1 MTGGK
6 FFRLSLRPSDAPYP
20 ALQYFLPKGPSKA
33 IVHSPELRPNIWRVI
48 GCKEEDELPDASYGA
63 WGHYNDASAEP
74 HKGARQ
80 ELGFE
85 LRRRNVKDG
94 LPNIDSDYLMTM

>member
-1 MTGGK
+1 M
-6 FFRLSLRPSDAPYP
+6 
-20 ALQYFLPKGPSKA
+20 
-33 IVHSPELRPNIWRVI
+33 HSPELRPNIWRVI
-48 GCKEEDELPDASYGA
+48 GCKEEEDGLPDASYGA
-63 WGHYNDASAEP
+63 WGHYNDASAEA

-85 LRRRNVKDG
+85 RRRRNVRDG